1 MRNTLYNLIRDN
13 RNNTTRRISVG
24 ITKKISLNQKKFLM
38 IEI

>member
-13 RNNTTRRISVG
+13 RNNTTRRIAVG
-24 ITKKISLNQKKFLM
+24 ITENFSKPKFLM